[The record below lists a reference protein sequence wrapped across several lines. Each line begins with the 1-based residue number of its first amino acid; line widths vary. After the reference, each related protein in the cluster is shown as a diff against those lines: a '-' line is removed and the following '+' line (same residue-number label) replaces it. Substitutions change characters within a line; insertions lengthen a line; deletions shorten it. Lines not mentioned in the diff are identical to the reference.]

1 MKPPTELALKGRG
14 VEEWVDIHFFRPV
27 GIRVARALYATPVSP
42 DQVTV
47 VCLLIG
53 LVAGH
58 LMVYNSVRLN
68 ALGLGLFIVS
78 DVFDSADGQLARLR
92 GTSTR
97 LGRIL
102 DGVADSGRFLN
113 LYIHLMIR
121 LMLAGWGAWAVILV
135 AVAGISHS
143 LQSAAADFIRQA
155 FLELG
160 EGEGAELD
168 LLGEEPN
175 PLVGG
180 FWRRAIMRG
189 YHDYLTRQARM
200 FATTVALIRNARA
213 HGTTPDSRAAYR
225 AIQQPPVTWCALVAQ
240 NIRFLLLAITVVPGW
255 PSGFLWLT
263 IGPLNLVAFGLV
275 NLHERNAARLAAVT
289 AVVVAAQVA

>member
-1 MKPPTELALKGRG
+1 VKPLTELALKGRG

-27 GIRVARALYATPVSP
+27 GIRVARALYPTAVSP

-53 LVAGH
+53 LLAGH
-58 LMVYNSVRLN
+58 LMVYRSVRLN
-68 ALGLGLFIVS
+68 ALGLALFIVS
-78 DVFDSADGQLARLR
+78 DVFDSADGQLARIR

-121 LMLAGWGAWAVILV
+121 LMLAGWGPWAVLLV
-135 AVAGISHS
+135 VAAGISHS
-143 LQSAAADFIRQA
+143 LQSAAADFMRQA

-175 PLVGG
+175 PQVGG

-200 FATTVALIRNARA
+200 FATTVALIRHARSE
-213 HGTTPDSRAAYR
+213 GTTPDSRAAYR
-225 AIQQPPVTWCALVAQ
+225 ATQQAPVTWCALIAQ
-240 NIRFLLLAITVVPGW
+240 NVRFLLLALTVVPGW
-255 PSGFLWLT
+255 PAGFMWLT
-263 IGPLNLVAFGLV
+263 IGPLNIAAVVLVAT
-275 NLHERNAARLAAVT
+275 HERNATRLASVSDIPA
-289 AVVVAAQVA
+289 AAQVA